1 MSVLLSLSYTTCVQG
16 NTSSYIT
23 NDMNNNYY
31 EDSQNSQ
38 IPDYETINEW
48 SDKQVI

>member
-1 MSVLLSLSYTTCVQG
+1 MCPG

-23 NDMNNNYY
+23 NDMNNNNY
-31 EDSQNSQ
+31 EDSQ

>member
-16 NTSSYIT
+16 NTRSYIT
-23 NDMNNNYY
+23 TDMNNNYY
-31 EDSQNSQ
+31 EDSQ

-48 SDKQVI
+48 NDKQVI